1 MGFAMSIDTYDTL
14 AMIRPGAEARY
25 SLDWME
31 RVAREVATGAT
42 VSRQLSKPLKQ
53 EMVVVAR
60 QGVELRIFLS
70 SDPHVREE
78 SDEIAQEDGIGCAG
92 ATHRFELLGTDMD
105 LLLENDHQA
114 LCERL
119 NATGDFVLYSG
130 QSGPYDNWS

>member
-1 MGFAMSIDTYDTL
+1 MSIDTYDTL

-31 RVAREVATGAT
+31 RLARDVAVGANIARR
-42 VSRQLSKPLKQ
+42 VDALKQ
-53 EMVVVAR
+53 EMIVVGRDDA
-60 QGVELRIFLS
+60 ELSIYFS

-78 SDEIAQEDGIGCAG
+78 SDEIAEEDGIGCAG
-92 ATHRFELLGTDMD
+92 ATHRFELLGTDLK

-130 QSGPYDNWS
+130 QSGPYDNWT

>member
-1 MGFAMSIDTYDTL
+1 MSIDTYDTL

-31 RVAREVATGAT
+31 QLAREVATGAT
-42 VSRQLSKPLKQ
+42 IERRRDALQQ
-53 EMVVVAR
+53 DMVVIER
-60 QGVELRIFLS
+60 QGAELSLFFS

-78 SDEIAQEDGIGCAG
+78 SDEIAAEDALDCAG
-92 ATHRFELLGTDMD
+92 ATHRFEFLGTDLQ

-119 NATGDFVLYSG
+119 SATGDFVLYSG
-130 QSGPYDNWS
+130 QSGPYDTWT